1 MQEDLYTAFVTND
14 KPGMLKWAEDKKCKK
29 RLADILRHPRLI
41 NTDEKPFIE
50 RVAGVF
56 RRYTKREGDLI
67 NTIHAR
73 KLLKV

>member
-1 MQEDLYTAFVTND
+1 MQEDLYTAFVTSN
-14 KPGMLKWAEDKKCKK
+14 KAGILTWPEDVKCKK
-29 RLADILRHPRLI
+29 RLADILRHPRVI

-50 RVAGVF
+50 RVTGVF

-73 KLLKV
+73 KVRK